1 MSTKPNWFTKF
12 RLQNLLTRHYQTLG
26 FGRLVRIDRRV
37 NQCCGI
43 CQAED
48 VQEEPQRSIQN
59 SFLTQRSE
67 QVGLQKIYD
76 FATPA
81 IDYGLHHEKTEA
93 LYLVQLNRRRQR
105 QLLAVDHNFYEG
117 RSWVA

>member
-1 MSTKPNWFTKF
+1 MNG
-12 RLQNLLTRHYQTLG
+12 QYQTLG
-26 FGRLVRIDRRV
+26 FGKLIRIDRLV

-48 VQEEPQRSIQN
+48 VQEETQRSIQN
-59 SFLTQRSE
+59 IFLHKQRSE

-76 FATPA
+76 LATPA

-93 LYLVQLNRRRQR
+93 LYLV
-105 QLLAVDHNFYEG
+105 
-117 RSWVA
+117 